1 MTDNGDRR
9 GPFVIPG
16 GDSPGG
22 ISPRRLEELRDLID
36 QGAETRFYFWSEW
49 RGGVREQ
56 VLRLDHWECQHCKA
70 RGRYARAEIVH
81 HVKHLRDRPDLAL
94 SIWDPATG
102 ERQLVSLCKA
112 CHEAEHP
119 EALTR
124 YEPTREPVT
133 AERWD

>member
-1 MTDNGDRR
+1 MS
-9 GPFVIPG
+9 G

-36 QGAETRFYFWSEW
+36 QGAEARFYFWAEW

-56 VLRLDHWECQHCKA
+56 VLRLDHWECQRCKA